1 MPEPL
6 MPHHTAAELENWFP
20 SERQPDPGTFEIALV
35 LAGAV
40 SAGAYTAG
48 VLDFLYEAL
57 DAWHL
62 ERARELD
69 AGVPPEQR
77 QVPHHDVV
85 LRIITG
91 ASAGGM
97 NGAISAAALRYRFP
111 HPQGEGKAADPGDY
125 ARENPFYL
133 AWVREIDLRPLLE
146 TDDLNDPIFSILNSS
161 KLVEIVRQVVEFRGQ
176 PVEDKRMRAWLRNPL
191 PVLLTVTNLR
201 GVPYQIVFRG
211 GGPLRH
217 EMSMH
222 RDHVVFAAGGL
233 SPRPA
238 QALPPDVRL
247 LTEEASFSD
256 PLWHEFGMSALAT
269 GAFPLFLSARRL
281 SREGSHYLYRNAS
294 RNDAEVG
301 FDQPSSPGEGTPA
314 PYDFLCVDGGTMNNE
329 PYDLAHMALAGLTG
343 RSPREGDRADR
354 ALIMIDPFADPG
366 ELGPAEPC
374 SLFSLAGAVVRS
386 MVNQARFSPRDRALI
401 QNESIYSRYLVA
413 PSRSGFVG
421 SKSLASGGLGA
432 FFGFF
437 SEAYRHHDF
446 MLGRRNCQRFLQSVL
461 TLPQGNP
468 IFAGWSQRARAAF
481 CDPTDATH
489 LQVIPLTGKCA
500 VEEKLPRWPAR
511 DFKRDGK
518 LTDLIEKRVDGVL
531 DRIRKDA
538 VLGDSDGLARFGR
551 RAASAL
557 LFGPAMLLIKR
568 QIKKATCETIDEAA
582 KQVENAR

>member
-1 MPEPL
+1 MPAPV
-6 MPHHTAAELENWFP
+6 MPQHTAAELDEWFP
-20 SERQPDPGTFEIALV
+20 SERKPEPGTFELALV

-57 DAWHL
+57 DAWHV
-62 ERARELD
+62 ERAKELD
-69 AGVPPEQR
+69 SGVPPEQR
-77 QVPHHDVV
+77 RVPHHDVV
-85 LRIITG
+85 LRIIAG

-111 HPQGEGKAADPGDY
+111 HPQGEGKPADPGDY
-125 ARENPFYL
+125 TRENPFYF

-146 TDDLNDPIFSILNSS
+146 TDDLDDPIFSILNSN
-161 KLVEIVRQVVEFRGQ
+161 KLVEIVRQVLEFRGQ
-176 PVEDKRMRAWLRNPL
+176 PVEDRRMRAWLRNPL

-211 GGPLRH
+211 GGSLRH
-217 EMSMH
+217 EMSLH
-222 RDHVVFAAGGL
+222 RDHVVFAAAGL

-238 QALPPDVRL
+238 QVLSPDIYVLP
-247 LTEEASFSD
+247 EEASFSD
-256 PLWHEFGMSALAT
+256 PLWQEFAMSALAT
-269 GAFPLFLSARRL
+269 GAFPLFLSARKL
-281 SREGSHYLYRNAS
+281 SRESSHYLYRHAS
-294 RNDAEVG
+294 RGDAGVG
-301 FDQPSSPGEGTPA
+301 FDQPSWADEKAPA

-329 PYDLAHMALAGLTG
+329 PYDLARISLAGLDG

-366 ELGPAEPC
+366 ELGPAEAC

-421 SKSLASGGLGA
+421 AKSLASGGLGA

-461 TLPQGNP
+461 TLPQDNP
-468 IFAGWSQRARAAF
+468 IFAGWSARARATF
-481 CDPTDATH
+481 CDPTDASH
-489 LQVIPLTGKCA
+489 LQLIPLTGKCA
-500 VEEKLPRWPAR
+500 VEETLPRWPAR
-511 DFKRDGK
+511 DFKRDEK

-538 VLGDSDGLARFGR
+538 VLGDSEGLARFGR
-551 RAASAL
+551 RAASAV

-582 KQVENAR
+582 KEVESAR